1 MAVSLT
7 LEDLH
12 RLANEI
18 SALDIEEKDQVHVG
32 SMLACA
38 DDLEVAVLWVD
49 SDVVQ
54 VTKKEMYFMAAVIA
68 KIAPDSPDNKFAKR
82 ILSRKA
88 GSDEWKHYALR
99 AEDELYLLRDC
110 IDKVVQHGSSFDVM
124 KLMLQPWQDVALWDC
139 PLESKGYGVGYVI
152 ESEMNNDLV
161 VVLSQKK
168 EDVVKT
174 LLVDGDLKQH
184 AGKASGKLA
193 VNGTVEDSEYEEE
206 LEMVDVDPNALSDD
220 DQGMENVLDTM
231 HNLQHSLSTSAMERQ
246 TNTTTTVLE
255 SSMGEKPAGG
265 ITPPILK
272 PVSTST
278 PLAMDMDVAQQKVN
292 ATEQPRPN
300 AWANKSKK
308 IFQNGSSGGNP
319 SSSFTNRRRRQSWS
333 GDGDEFG
340 GQVMVVERLRRT
352 GAETTVSNQE
362 MPRCSSGVARE
373 AWFGRIWQPSVLVVP
388 WWGRD
393 PSDGSGSGVTLW

>member
-38 DDLEVAVLWVD
+38 DGMYSRAFYEVAMRISVLLDTDYELGNAVRSLTGYIPLVEDLEVAVRWVD
-49 SDVVQ
+49 LDVVQ
-54 VTKKEMYFMAAVIA
+54 VTKKEMYSMAAVIA
-68 KIAPDSPDNKFAKR
+68 KISPDSPDNKFAKR

-88 GSDEWKHYALR
+88 GGDEWKHYALR
-99 AEDELYLLRDC
+99 YVDYKTRVTDFECFLESFCSDHDRAEEELYLLRDC

-124 KLMLQPWQDVALWDC
+124 KPMLQPWQDVALWDC
-139 PLESKGYGVGYVI
+139 PLESKGYGVGYVA

-184 AGKASGKLA
+184 VGKASGKLV

-220 DQGMENVLDTM
+220 DQGMENALDTM

-255 SSMGEKPAGG
+255 SSMGEKLLGY
-265 ITPPILK
+265 
-272 PVSTST
+272 
-278 PLAMDMDVAQQKVN
+278 
-292 ATEQPRPN
+292 
-300 AWANKSKK
+300 
-308 IFQNGSSGGNP
+308 
-319 SSSFTNRRRRQSWS
+319 
-333 GDGDEFG
+333 
-340 GQVMVVERLRRT
+340 
-352 GAETTVSNQE
+352 
-362 MPRCSSGVARE
+362 
-373 AWFGRIWQPSVLVVP
+373 
-388 WWGRD
+388 
-393 PSDGSGSGVTLW
+393 

>member
-18 SALDIEEKDQVHVG
+18 SALDIEEKDQVYVG

-38 DDLEVAVLWVD
+38 DDYELGDAVRSLTDLEVAVRWVD

-54 VTKKEMYFMAAVIA
+54 VTKKEMYSMAAVIA

-88 GSDEWKHYALR
+88 GGDEWKHYALR
-99 AEDELYLLRDC
+99 YVDYITRVTDFECFLESFCSDHDREEDELYLLRDC

-124 KLMLQPWQDVALWDC
+124 KPMLQPWKDVALWDC
-139 PLESKGYGVGYVI
+139 PLESKGYGVGYVA
-152 ESEMNNDLV
+152 ESGMNNDLA

-184 AGKASGKLA
+184 VGKASGKLV
-193 VNGTVEDSEYEEE
+193 VNGTVEDFEYEEE

-220 DQGMENVLDTM
+220 DQGMENGLDTM
-231 HNLQHSLSTSAMERQ
+231 NNLQHSLSTSAMERQ
-246 TNTTTTVLE
+246 SNTTTTVLE
-255 SSMGEKPAGG
+255 SSMGEKVLLPM
-265 ITPPILK
+265 IPPQL
-272 PVSTST
+272 
-278 PLAMDMDVAQQKVN
+278 M
-292 ATEQPRPN
+292 E
-300 AWANKSKK
+300 
-308 IFQNGSSGGNP
+308 
-319 SSSFTNRRRRQSWS
+319 
-333 GDGDEFG
+333 
-340 GQVMVVERLRRT
+340 
-352 GAETTVSNQE
+352 
-362 MPRCSSGVARE
+362 
-373 AWFGRIWQPSVLVVP
+373 VP
-388 WWGRD
+388 
-393 PSDGSGSGVTLW
+393 